1 MTFFKEACQARTL
14 ILANHYVPVSLI
26 LAGQFGAPLV
36 GGVGIFVGML
46 AATLSSVIESI
57 GDYYATA
64 RICQLPPPPKHAMN
78 RGIAMEGFASV
89 IAGFV
94 GTCHGTTSLSQMV
107 GFIGQTGVCC
117 LHSYLDFFSLINL
130 L

>member
-1 MTFFKEACQARTL
+1 M
-14 ILANHYVPVSLI
+14 Y
-26 LAGQFGAPLV
+26 AGQFGSPMI

-46 AATLSSVIESI
+46 AATLSSVIESV

-64 RICQLPPPPKHAMN
+64 RICGVPPPPKHAMN
-78 RGIAMEGFASV
+78 RGIAMEGTASV

-107 GFIGQTGVCC
+107 GFIAYTGVSMC
-117 LHSYLDFFSLINL
+117 
-130 L
+130 